1 MCEPVIFCFY
11 RLGEKELDDLLAGIQ
26 LRCSSGPEGV
36 LPKGQILKQILY
48 YIKNLR
54 VYLSRR
60 VLLVLKRAPEGQVG
74 SKIECNPGSIHD
86 CWLSLLRH
94 WQGA

>member
-48 YIKNLR
+48 YIEDLR
-54 VYLSRR
+54 FTDLEGPFSSLNAPQRGR
-60 VLLVLKRAPEGQVG
+60 WGLK
-74 SKIECNPGSIHD
+74 
-86 CWLSLLRH
+86 
-94 WQGA
+94 

>member
-48 YIKNLR
+48 YIEDLR
-54 VYLSRR
+54 FTDLEGPFSS
-60 VLLVLKRAPEGQVG
+60 LNAPQRGRWV
-74 SKIECNPGSIHD
+74 
-86 CWLSLLRH
+86 
-94 WQGA
+94 

>member
-48 YIKNLR
+48 YIEDLR
-54 VYLSRR
+54 FTDLEGPFPSLNAPQRGR
-60 VLLVLKRAPEGQVG
+60 WGLK
-74 SKIECNPGSIHD
+74 
-86 CWLSLLRH
+86 
-94 WQGA
+94 

>member
-1 MCEPVIFCFY
+1 MTCLQVFSFVTGSLL
-11 RLGEKELDDLLAGIQ
+11 RKFVKKE
-26 LRCSSGPEGV
+26 V
-36 LPKGQILKQILY
+36 NILKQILY

-94 WQGA
+94 WQEA

>member
-48 YIKNLR
+48 YIEYFE
-54 VYLSRR
+54 V
-60 VLLVLKRAPEGQVG
+60 
-74 SKIECNPGSIHD
+74 H
-86 CWLSLLRH
+86 
-94 WQGA
+94 